1 MPCTSLCS
9 IGGTLMRRTSPCTRI
24 IGGRPEDKCRSDALF
39 FTTKA
44 SSSVRSITIL
54 PDAARRF
61 FSSLVQAI
69 MATIAENLQAV
80 RARIGRAAQA
90 ARRDPS
96 AVTLL
101 AVSKTHPVSRIAA
114 ARDAGQQAFGENYVQ
129 EAIEKMTTLPGLEWH
144 LIGPLQSNKTRLAAE
159 RFQWV
164 QTVDREKIARRLSEQ
179 RPAELPALNVLI
191 QVNASGEPSKSG
203 IEFNQV
209 EALASVVASL
219 PRLRLRGLMAIPEP
233 GAPRVRYQEVYRAYE
248 KLKAAF
254 DVDTLSM
261 GMSDDL
267 EAAIAEGAT
276 MVRIG
281 TAIFGARRKERSA
294 A

>member
-1 MPCTSLCS
+1 MT
-9 IGGTLMRRTSPCTRI
+9 
-24 IGGRPEDKCRSDALF
+24 
-39 FTTKA
+39 
-44 SSSVRSITIL
+44 
-54 PDAARRF
+54 
-61 FSSLVQAI
+61 
-69 MATIAENLQAV
+69 TIADNLQAV

-90 ARRDPS
+90 ARRDAR

-101 AVSKTHPVSRIAA
+101 AVSKTHVPSRIAE
-114 ARDAGQQAFGENYVQ
+114 ARAAGQHSFGENYVQ
-129 EAIEKMTTLPGLEWH
+129 EALEKMSVLPECEWH

-164 QTVDREKIARRLSEQ
+164 QTVDREKIAKRLSEQ
-179 RPAELPALNVLI
+179 RPADFPALNVLI
-191 QVNASGEPSKSG
+191 QVNASGEDTKSG
-203 IEFNQV
+203 VQAAEV
-209 EALASVVASL
+209 LDLADKIASL

-233 GAPRVRYQEVYRAYE
+233 GAPRERYAEVRHVFDQ
-248 KLKAAF
+248 LKKRV

-267 EAAIAEGAT
+267 EIAIAEGAT

-281 TAIFGARRKERSA
+281 TAIFGARRKEQSA